1 MVGGKGA
8 NMRISFDFKEGS
20 TGKDIAA
27 HLRFQAGLIE
37 GLEPKAASSR
47 ANTEA
52 EAIADAEET
61 PAPKAKRGRPA
72 KAAAPAASFEEDEE
86 TEAAETE
93 AVETEESFED
103 EESFEETP
111 APKKKAAA
119 KITIDMVNDTC
130 KAFAR
135 EHGGGKEGRDA
146 VLKILKKNF
155 KVTSISELDVEDY
168 PKVLKALAV

>member
-8 NMRISFDFKEGS
+8 TMRISFEIKDGS

-27 HLRFQAGLIE
+27 HLRFQAGLFE
-37 GLEPKAASSR
+37 GMEPKVASSR
-47 ANTEA
+47 ANTDA
-52 EAIADAEET
+52 EAIADVDET

-86 TEAAETE
+86 TEAVETE
-93 AVETEESFED
+93 AGEAEESFED

-111 APKKKAAA
+111 APKKAKAARLTLDN
-119 KITIDMVNDTC
+119 INDLC

-135 EHGGGKEGRDA
+135 EHGGGKEGREA
-146 VLKILKKNF
+146 VLKILKKSF
-155 KVTSISELDVEDY
+155 KVTSISELDAEDY
-168 PKVLKALAV
+168 PKVAKLLSV